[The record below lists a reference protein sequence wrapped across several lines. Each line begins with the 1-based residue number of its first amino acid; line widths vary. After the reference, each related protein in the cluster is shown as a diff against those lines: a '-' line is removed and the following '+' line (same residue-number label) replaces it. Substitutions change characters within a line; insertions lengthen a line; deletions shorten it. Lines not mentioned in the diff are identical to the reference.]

1 MQSPPL
7 LHAILAI
14 TANHISEASLA
25 SPAYFPTGTPQS
37 ALEHPIR
44 DLDPE
49 QEPARL
55 LGFGAGWRYY
65 QSETPL
71 AKYQLWHRRKAFE
84 TTPIYFDKGE
94 KMLQAVQ
101 AHIIATA
108 VDQYNAWWVD
118 LWMEAGAC
126 MRMTVPLGLHESKS
140 EGILSVSTPVTSCSD
155 RLIIQTSTLIPS
167 SQQCQKVCYDQRSL

>member
-1 MQSPPL
+1 M
-7 LHAILAI
+7 
-14 TANHISEASLA
+14 A

-37 ALEHPIR
+37 AFEHPIR

-101 AHIIATA
+101 AHIIATS

-126 MRMTVPLGLHESKS
+126 MRMAVPLGLHESKS
-140 EGILSVSTPVTSCSD
+140 KRIPYLSAHSASGSNS
-155 RLIIQTSTLIPS
+155 LI
-167 SQQCQKVCYDQRSL
+167 V